1 MNAPHGHTGATAG
14 GNTRDVRVQRMGH
27 VTIYKRGKSFYL
39 YHREPG
45 KSVRRRVDGN
55 LATARLVAS
64 QVNTALEERRPSPLG
79 FERVD
84 PERFVSGFLDYC
96 EHVAGHAIR
105 TVDRYR
111 AALNLFKAFAL
122 AQHIPSIDRVTEA
135 SVDEFVKWLRTR
147 KRTRN
152 GAVVGKM
159 APYSVAG
166 IKFILSTCRT
176 AMNWAHKR
184 RHLPPYS
191 ENPFSAFPLEKLR
204 DRSKSDSQNL
214 PTQAQAE
221 AFFRACDEWQR
232 PIFLVLAVYGMRV
245 GELAHLL
252 IEDVD
257 LKDDVISIRSKP
269 EMLWYVKT
277 SRERILP
284 IFPEIKPLFQAAIG
298 TRKAGFVFLERRF
311 AEGTDKPAVIFPGP
325 AALKEHLRRLAEET
339 RANGAGCEKDI
350 RKVITTFLRNQGQI
364 PEKRVRQEFMKIT
377 KRIGCP
383 WLTRAHSLRHFFA
396 TQAQEMGMNPLL
408 VQGILGH
415 TSLDMTARYT
425 HLSVES
431 RRQALRQMFNQA
443 ALHKAVQPA

>member
-1 MNAPHGHTGATAG
+1 MTMPRGHTGTTSH
-14 GNTRDVRVQRMGH
+14 GNTRDVRVEHLGH

-39 YHREPG
+39 YHRESS

-64 QVNTALEERRPSPLG
+64 QVNTALEECRPSPLG
-79 FERVD
+79 FQRIDAEHLVT
-84 PERFVSGFLDYC
+84 GFLDYC

-105 TVDRYR
+105 TIDRYR
-111 AALNLFKAFAL
+111 AALKLFKDFTAV
-122 AQHIPSIDRVTEA
+122 QGIPSIDRVTEV
-135 SVDEFVKWLRTR
+135 SVEEFVKWLRTQR
-147 KRTRN
+147 RTRN
-152 GAVVGKM
+152 GAVVGKQ

-176 AMNWAHKR
+176 AINWARKR
-184 RHLPPYS
+184 RYLPPYS
-191 ENPFSAFPLEKLR
+191 ENPFSVFPLEKLR
-204 DRSKSDSQNL
+204 DRAKSESQSL
-214 PTQAQAE
+214 PTQGQAE

-245 GELAHLL
+245 GELVHLV

-257 LKDDVISIRSKP
+257 LEGDVISVRSKP
-269 EMLWYVKT
+269 EMLWHVKT
-277 SRERILP
+277 SRERVLP

-298 TRKAGFVFLERRF
+298 SRKTGFVFLERRF
-311 AEGTDKPAVIFPGP
+311 AEGKDSPAVIFSNPVV
-325 AALKEHLRRLAEET
+325 LKEHLRHLAEEA
-339 RANGAGCEKDI
+339 RASSAGHEKDV
-350 RKVITTFLRNQGQI
+350 RKVVTALLRSLGQI

-425 HLSVES
+425 HLSLES
-431 RRQALRQMFNQA
+431 KRQALRQMFNQTE
-443 ALHKAVQPA
+443 LHKVVKPA